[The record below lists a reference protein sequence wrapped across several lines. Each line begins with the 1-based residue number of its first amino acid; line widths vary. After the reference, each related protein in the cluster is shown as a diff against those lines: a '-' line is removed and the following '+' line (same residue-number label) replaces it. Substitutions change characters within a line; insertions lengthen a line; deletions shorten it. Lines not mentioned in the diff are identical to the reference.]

1 MSRAT
6 ATLPALIAAVF
17 IALLFH
23 PAPAQSSLFNIPT
36 SDIVGRDQIYLEADF
51 DSHFD
56 RYNKGGWQSYGF
68 LGVYGTG
75 KRTEVGLNGYFIRT
89 ASGLEPL
96 ELQPNFKFQAY
107 NSESRGLAVALGTV
121 AYVPLTNRFAKDAM
135 ASIYGVA
142 SKKFKNDWS
151 PKVTGGA
158 YQIIGAKAAA
168 GSKRGLLFGIE
179 QPVHKRVTFVA
190 DWNTGKNRFG
200 YAAAGFGLTLTKHS
214 YLWSAYYFGNE
225 GRANNSLGI
234 YYGYSF

>member
-1 MSRAT
+1 MFRTIENRLAFAAT
-6 ATLPALIAAVF
+6 VF

-23 PAPAQSSLFNIPT
+23 PASAQSSLFNIPT
-36 SDIVGRDQIYLEADF
+36 SDVVGRDQIYLEADF

-56 RYNKGGWQSYGF
+56 RYSRGGWQSYGF

-75 KRTEVGLNGYFIRT
+75 KRTEIGLNGYFVRS
-89 ASGLEPL
+89 ANGLEPL

-107 NSESRGLAVALGTV
+107 NSESKGLAVALGTV
-121 AYVPLTNRFAKDAM
+121 AYLPLTKRFARDAM
-135 ASIYGVA
+135 ASVYGVA
-142 SKKFKNDWS
+142 SKKFKNGWL
-151 PKVTGGA
+151 PKVTGGG
-158 YQIIGAKAAA
+158 YQLIGAKAAE
-168 GSKRGLLFGIE
+168 GSKRGFLFGIE
-179 QPVHKRVTFVA
+179 QPIHKRVTFVA

-200 YAAAGFGLTLTKHS
+200 YAAAGVGLALTKHS